1 MKKKLATVVT
11 AFMLVCTMLVCLCA
25 CGSTWGKIKSAYEKE
40 GYTEIKVSEKLRA
53 AIEEQTDEKLEESD
67 ATIHFM
73 TKAKIN
79 DDDSDTEILLKAFL
93 FPFTVVFEYKN
104 VEAVQK
110 AYKEE
115 LSEEEQKEFDKLWEE
130 YQKSDIV
137 NGNCILLIGD
147 AKIFKGTK

>member
-1 MKKKLATVVT
+1 MKKKLTV
-11 AFMLVCTMLVCLCA
+11 LLCTVLSAVLLFALCA

-79 DDDSDTEILLKAFL
+79 DDDSDAEILLKAFL
-93 FPFTVVFEYKN
+93 SPFTVVFEYKN

-130 YQKSDIV
+130 YQKSDSV